1 MRPTASFLLAAALT
15 AGLPTAFCQTTISD
29 PGARQVC
36 ASVKDAEP
44 PAGDRPSAAEEK
56 TLADCASLNAYF
68 GFGEPADPV
77 KARKCAYAEIDRAA
91 PAALGGNAILTMIYA
106 NGKGVPRNLDLALKF
121 ACAIGD
127 APGDAAGR
135 VYQLERLKKSSW
147 AGDNFSVC
155 DHSSGRVMYEQCAIL
170 QERFDRV
177 ERDQKLSA
185 LASSWSVPEKKA
197 FHSFLQQADRF
208 ITVQAGNG
216 VNLEASFA
224 VQEEIFLRNGVL
236 SSLEQFERGELPRS
250 SAGEFQKAEAA
261 EKAAFLRTQ
270 SGDVARWGTITRESV
285 RRSEEEW
292 RRYRNAWVAF
302 GREKYPAVT
311 EQSWKTWL
319 DQERLIMLN
328 RFLR

>member
-1 MRPTASFLLAAALT
+1 MRPTASFLLAAVLT
-15 AGLPTAFCQTTISD
+15 AGFHPAFCQTTIAD

-44 PAGDRPSAAEEK
+44 PAADRPSAVEEK
-56 TLADCASLNAYF
+56 TLSDCASLEAYF

-77 KARKCAYAEIDRAA
+77 KARKCAYVEIDRGSQT
-91 PAALGGNAILTMIYA
+91 ALGGNAILTMIYA

-121 ACAIGD
+121 ACVIGD

-135 VYQLERLKKSSW
+135 VYQLARLKKSNW

-177 ERDQKLSA
+177 ERDQKLAA
-185 LASSWSVPEKKA
+185 LASTWSAPEKKA
-197 FHSFLQQADRF
+197 FHAFLEEADRF
-208 ITVQAGNG
+208 IMAQANNG

-224 VQEEIFLRNGVL
+224 VQEEIFLRNGL
-236 SSLEQFERGELPRS
+236 LASLEQFERGELPKF
-250 SAGEFQKAEAA
+250 SAGELQKAERA
-261 EKAAFLRTQ
+261 EKAAFLSTQ
-270 SGDVARWGTITRESV
+270 SGDVARWGTITRASV

-292 RRYRNAWVAF
+292 LRYRDAWVAF
-302 GREKYPAVT
+302 GRQKYPAVT